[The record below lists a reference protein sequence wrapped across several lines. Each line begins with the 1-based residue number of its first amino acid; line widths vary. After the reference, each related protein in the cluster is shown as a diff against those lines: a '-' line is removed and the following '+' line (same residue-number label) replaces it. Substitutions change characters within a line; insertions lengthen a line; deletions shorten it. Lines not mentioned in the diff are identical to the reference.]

1 MKALACVSTLAFVTS
16 TALAQKSETVQVDPS
31 PAYQPCLTEHDDAKR
46 LACLDKALK
55 YSKPDV
61 PAKVQPKPL
70 PQVSI
75 LLRQKADFNSIGGE
89 DLVAKPAQLTVN
101 RADGKDGSIVTGG
114 LIGVFRPINA
124 LGWQPYVATAWNR
137 DATDKTPRDLR
148 DAAVGIT
155 GPLWDAY
162 EPRWTISPNIRFRHR
177 IDLYGTQD
185 GNALV
190 MQGNLIILPLVNS
203 APGKDKFSYVLVP
216 YFGAQAE
223 NRQGGGSDEGH
234 WRSSYLG
241 ANLNANL
248 NMLMPRLSAA
258 ATVQWFRDQF
268 APANNLRRTKTFQ
281 AHRFPMR

>member
-1 MKALACVSTLAFVTS
+1 MS
-16 TALAQKSETVQVDPS
+16 
-31 PAYQPCLTEHDDAKR
+31 
-46 LACLDKALK
+46 
-55 YSKPDV
+55 
-61 PAKVQPKPL
+61 
-70 PQVSI
+70 
-75 LLRQKADFNSIGGE
+75 
-89 DLVAKPAQLTVN
+89 
-101 RADGKDGSIVTGG
+101 
-114 LIGVFRPINA
+114 
-124 LGWQPYVATAWNR
+124 TAWNR
-137 DATDKTPRDLR
+137 DATGKTPSDLR

-177 IDLYGTQD
+177 TDLYGTQD

-268 APANNLRRTKTFQ
+268 APANNLRRTKNFSSASLSYALTDPEDKSITVRPALTLQRNVGNDLLSGNGNVNKTVFGLTLQ
-281 AHRFPMR
+281 IN